1 VKLNINMVE
10 TYEKVAGTST
20 EYEVLLPH
28 PSHRED
34 VLCSEEIRLKFD
46 LLNTS
51 KEEVFLFA

>member
-1 VKLNINMVE
+1 MVE

-51 KEEVFLFA
+51 KEELFFIC